1 MVRHAQ
7 IERLYQDKMI
17 LKKVCAKLYCVSNI
31 QNNTCTSA
39 VHLNKNNPLI
49 TEKNFNGIIKQLLE
63 IEVRIRTKRHR
74 DMFKY
79 SCLLVIMIRYDL
91 LRNKIYSFYSDEDYK
106 TGFDLNFERLMRL
119 FYHKY
124 LNKTLDKVSLLPSY
138 EKEIKYFGMTKN
150 YSISGWNDCVITSFK
165 LNGKKYADIH
175 SIFDT
180 YGRIAVVYVGKLK
193 MKKIRQMLRETHY
206 TDFYYNPRGK
216 HYHYS
221 FVLATCPIT
230 DRKIIRKLFLDI
242 LQLKTDKEDM
252 LSFEIE
258 GRYIATKEEMQMVKF
273 YNGVGWNSADYDCMT
288 QECNCPRPINA
299 PGQFEREIRDY
310 LFDKMDYIACLKQ
323 SQKVNKYQHYINS
336 NLRKNPAIISFQNG
350 EF

>member
-106 TGFDLNFERLMRL
+106 TGFDLNFEMLMRL
-119 FYHKY
+119 FYQKY
-124 LNKTLDKVSLLPSY
+124 LNKTLDKVL
-138 EKEIKYFGMTKN
+138 
-150 YSISGWNDCVITSFK
+150 
-165 LNGKKYADIH
+165 H
-175 SIFDT
+175 SQ
-180 YGRIAVVYVGKLK
+180 A
-193 MKKIRQMLRETHY
+193 
-206 TDFYYNPRGK
+206 P
-216 HYHYS
+216 
-221 FVLATCPIT
+221 
-230 DRKIIRKLFLDI
+230 I
-242 LQLKTDKEDM
+242 LQ
-252 LSFEIE
+252 S
-258 GRYIATKEEMQMVKF
+258 
-273 YNGVGWNSADYDCMT
+273 
-288 QECNCPRPINA
+288 
-299 PGQFEREIRDY
+299 
-310 LFDKMDYIACLKQ
+310 
-323 SQKVNKYQHYINS
+323 
-336 NLRKNPAIISFQNG
+336 
-350 EF
+350 